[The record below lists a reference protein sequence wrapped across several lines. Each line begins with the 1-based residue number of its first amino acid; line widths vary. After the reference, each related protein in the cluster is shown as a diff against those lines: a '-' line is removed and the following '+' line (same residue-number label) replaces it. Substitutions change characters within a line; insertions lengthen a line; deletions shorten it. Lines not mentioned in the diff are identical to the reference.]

1 MGRLCLTWR
10 KLSLRRMLELLSSSE
25 LIDLM
30 LTTSDETII
39 IDRIFKCSRMPY
51 TDRERKEIVE
61 EIVRRQAHRMLK
73 VYLACLTM
81 ASRKCKLFEII
92 REI

>member
-1 MGRLCLTWR
+1 
-10 KLSLRRMLELLSSSE
+10 MLELLSSSE

-30 LTTSDETII
+30 LTTSDETFLIE
-39 IDRIFKCSRMPY
+39 RIFKFSRMPY

-73 VYLACLTM
+73 VYLTCLIM
-81 ASRKCKLFEII
+81 ASRKFILFEII
-92 REI
+92 RET

>member
-1 MGRLCLTWR
+1 
-10 KLSLRRMLELLSSSE
+10 MLELLSSSE

-39 IDRIFKCSRMPY
+39 IERIFKCSRMPY
-51 TDRERKEIVE
+51 TDRERKEIVD

-73 VYLACLTM
+73 VYLICLIM
-81 ASRKCKLFEII
+81 ASLKSILFEII
-92 REI
+92 RET

>member
-1 MGRLCLTWR
+1 
-10 KLSLRRMLELLSSSE
+10 MLELLSSSE

-30 LTTSDETII
+30 LTTSDGTFII
-39 IDRIFKCSRMPY
+39 ERIFKCSRMPY

-73 VYLACLTM
+73 VYLTCLIM
-81 ASRKCKLFEII
+81 ASRKCILFEIV
-92 REI
+92 RET